1 MQFVF
6 FLFWKLT
13 YLILRYVCDDE
24 SDKETPSEDESGPQ
38 AFHYVNN
45 LNNMNTSTPYSKNE
59 PDSYSS
65 IKEEDS
71 STR

>member
-1 MQFVF
+1 
-6 FLFWKLT
+6 
-13 YLILRYVCDDE
+13 VCDDE